1 MDKEKPQPRRLLILT
16 GPQGA
21 GNHLFSKIF
30 AFHPRVNG
38 WVMNDYWEGHHH
50 EPFAKYWDNPE
61 LLKDAEWSADRN
73 HYVTSI
79 SCPYFRDQKPHIP
92 KYKEFIEHAEKIF
105 KIQVCI
111 IGRDK
116 NILEYQQTR
125 VRKSHTTQTAL
136 EAFKELPNPYFIS
149 QELFFLY
156 QGQYLKRIGEDLD
169 FPVAYNH
176 ATRIEDLIRKES
188 NRKYIKSI
196 QEQPLDKEVY
206 KACDES

>member
-1 MDKEKPQPRRLLILT
+1 M
-16 GPQGA
+16 
-21 GNHLFSKIF
+21 
-30 AFHPRVNG
+30 
-38 WVMNDYWEGHHH
+38 
-50 EPFAKYWDNPE
+50 
-61 LLKDAEWSADRN
+61 
-73 HYVTSI
+73 
-79 SCPYFRDQKPHIP
+79 
-92 KYKEFIEHAEKIF
+92 
-105 KIQVCI
+105 
-111 IGRDK
+111 
-116 NILEYQQTR
+116 
-125 VRKSHTTQTAL
+125 
-136 EAFKELPNPYFIS
+136 PNPYFIS